1 MSQITE
7 INYQTPVSPQKNINN
22 MRLFRWGQ
30 VIMCDF
36 NGKRYWTKVNWI
48 RLLAMGNTKFCY
60 LTEMPSGEERK
71 AFLEKREEEFKERVR
86 RSLKSS

>member
-7 INYQTPVSPQKNINN
+7 IDYQTPVSPQKNINN
-22 MRLFRWGQ
+22 MRLYRWGE

-36 NGKRYWTKVNWI
+36 NGKRYWTKMNWI
-48 RLLAMGNTKFCY
+48 RLFALGYCKFCY

-71 AFLEKREEEFKERVR
+71 AFIEKREEEFKERVR
-86 RSLKSS
+86 KSLRSS